1 MKAVLLSLLVSSA
14 IAFPAMAALKA
25 GDKAPDF
32 STEASRAGKA
42 FQFSLKDALKKGPVV
57 LYFYPSAFTAGCNA
71 EAHTFA
77 EDIEKFKAAGA
88 TVVGVSADSIA
99 RLNEF
104 SADPQYC
111 ASKFPVATDPGRKI
125 AQSFNLNGFNA
136 KPGMKDTRG
145 VEIDHEFTERTTFI
159 ITQDYKIAA
168 TLSSADDKITPIEH
182 VEKSL
187 AAVMQIKK
195 PKS

>member
-1 MKAVLLSLLVSSA
+1 MKALLLSLLVSSA
-14 IAFPAMAALKA
+14 MAFPAMAALKQ

-32 STEASRAGKA
+32 STQASRAGKA
-42 FQFSLKDALKKGPVV
+42 FDFSLNAALKKGPVV

-77 EDIEKFKAAGA
+77 EDIDKFKAAGA

-125 AQSFNLNGFNA
+125 AMSFDLKGSAENQTNSQ
-136 KPGMKDTRG
+136 PG
-145 VEIDHEFTERTTFI
+145 EQRTCRASN
-159 ITQDYKIAA
+159 K
-168 TLSSADDKITPIEH
+168 
-182 VEKSL
+182 
-187 AAVMQIKK
+187 
-195 PKS
+195 